1 MPASFPVRMKAYRAT
16 YALLHEK
23 TISAPSKQRPSWP
36 SDTFGIHDTTRT
48 LDNNGSVTPD
58 YRLSQNRAVDRLHE
72 NFRNAMPVSWSST
85 R

>member
-1 MPASFPVRMKAYRAT
+1 MKAYRAT

-23 TISAPSKQRPSWP
+23 NDFGVIKAKTVMADC
-36 SDTFGIHDTTRT
+36 DTSGIRDTTRT

-72 NFRNAMPVSWSST
+72 NFRNAMPVSRSST